1 MFRVKKMCQ
10 VLKVSRS
17 GYYYWLKY
25 PISQRKIKDME
36 LKEEIRR
43 IYHKNC
49 KRYGSPR
56 IHQQLL
62 REGYAIGKK
71 RVERLMSEL
80 GIQAVA
86 KRKYKATTDSA
97 HTKPVA
103 ENHLNRN
110 FTPGK
115 PNISWVA
122 DITYIPTAEG
132 WLYLATIM
140 DLYSRK
146 IIGWSLRDRLTKELV
161 IAALD
166 MALKQRNLSADLLLH
181 SDRGSQYASELYQL
195 LLLKNGILCS
205 MSGKGNCWD
214 NAVMES
220 FYRTLKI
227 ELIYQ
232 NSYQTRREAQRDIFE
247 YIEIFYNRERL
258 HSSLGYCSPEEYESL
273 MLEKV
278 S

>member
-1 MFRVKKMCQ
+1 MCQ

-17 GYYYWLKY
+17 GYYDWLKY

-36 LKEEIRR
+36 LKQEIRR
-43 IYHKNC
+43 IYDKSR

-62 REGYAIGKK
+62 REDYHIGKK
-71 RVERLMSEL
+71 RVERLMQEL
-80 GIQAVA
+80 DIQAVA
-86 KRKYKATTDSA
+86 KKKYRATTDST
-97 HTKPVA
+97 HSKPVA
-103 ENHLNRN
+103 FNYLNRD
-110 FTPGK
+110 FTAEK
-115 PNISWVA
+115 PNKSWVA
-122 DITYIPTAEG
+122 DITYIWTAEG

-140 DLYSRK
+140 DLFSRK
-146 IIGWSLRDRLTKELV
+146 IISWSLRNRLTKELV

-166 MALKQRNLSADLLLH
+166 MAVKQRNLSPDLLIH

-195 LLLKNGILCS
+195 HLLKHGILCS

-220 FYRTLKI
+220 FYRTLKV

-232 NSYQTRREAQRDIFE
+232 TTYQTRREAQRDIFE
-247 YIEIFYNRERL
+247 YIEVFYNRERL
-258 HSSLGYCSPEEYESL
+258 HSSLGYYSPEEYETL